1 MQPEFIPTSREEME
15 RIGWDD
21 IDILLLTGDCYVDH
35 PSFGVSIIGR
45 HLIDSG
51 YRVGIAA
58 QFDWND
64 PESLKVMGRP
74 LLGVGV
80 SSGNM
85 DSMVNIYTAGRR
97 KRKEDMFSE
106 DGETGK
112 RPPHALVVYAQLAK
126 RAFPGIPVM
135 IGGLEA
141 SLRRV
146 AHYDYW
152 QDKIRPSMLVDT
164 KADIMVYGMGERPT
178 PEVFKR
184 IEKGESLAGI
194 PGTARLLG
202 KKESDIFE
210 PGEKYLELPSY
221 EETLKNKDAI
231 MTSTILVEQEM
242 NPFRGRGLYQRYGER
257 ILVIEPPPQPLSSDE
272 LDRVHELPYARKPDR
287 KSVV

>member
-1 MQPEFIPTSREEME
+1 MAFGEKIVQPEFIPTCRKEME
-15 RIGWDD
+15 AAGWSEL
-21 IDILLLTGDCYVDH
+21 DILLLTGDCYVDH

-51 YRVGIAA
+51 YRVGIVA
-58 QFDWND
+58 QFDWNN
-64 PESLKVMGRP
+64 PEALRVMGRP
-74 LLGVGV
+74 KIGVGV
-80 SSGNM
+80 TSGNM

-112 RPPHALVVYAQLAK
+112 RPPHSLVVYAQLAK

-164 KADIMVYGMGERPT
+164 KADTIYIFPFSYKVNRTISKFYIIHTIKIVTIPT
-178 PEVFKR
+178 F
-184 IEKGESLAGI
+184 
-194 PGTARLLG
+194 
-202 KKESDIFE
+202 F
-210 PGEKYLELPSY
+210 PSFF
-221 EETLKNKDAI
+221 
-231 MTSTILVEQEM
+231 
-242 NPFRGRGLYQRYGER
+242 FRC
-257 ILVIEPPPQPLSSDE
+257 
-272 LDRVHELPYARKPDR
+272 
-287 KSVV
+287 